1 MSLENK
7 KSNLHTPS
15 QNSRVGRNFS
25 VFGSVFKTPNPISD
39 IEKTAVPV
47 DQGTKSRISKTI
59 PVNEIAKEAPIE
71 KVEPPKVEPVV
82 EEVKKEVI
90 KEVIV
95 DDSIKINLSGSKL
108 NTKF

>member
-25 VFGSVFKTPNPISD
+25 VFGSVFKKPNPISD

-47 DQGTKSRISKTI
+47 DTGIKSRVSKTI
-59 PVNEIAKEAPIE
+59 PVDQLPKEVVAEKIE
-71 KVEPPKVEPVV
+71 LPKVEPVV
-82 EEVKKEVI
+82 EEVKIEEI
-90 KEVIV
+90 KEIVIDNTV
-95 DDSIKINLSGSKL
+95 KISSSGSKS
-108 NTKF
+108 TPKF